1 MCLVHHFFLLYLNPE
16 PILPYPFLGSPHY
29 NKNLGIFYQITDK
42 SPELLIYKRYTI
54 NTTMCLNLK
63 KKLIIILRECL
74 LLFISIFPILNSI
87 HALNAYLSVYMDIYS
102 CTHMY
107 IYVCK
112 NRLL

>member
-1 MCLVHHFFLLYLNPE
+1 
-16 PILPYPFLGSPHY
+16 
-29 NKNLGIFYQITDK
+29 
-42 SPELLIYKRYTI
+42 
-54 NTTMCLNLK
+54 MCLNLK